1 MSEDL
6 LLSHLARVS
15 LITKREQEGLLTLLK
30 DRDSLDDSVAAEFPP
45 FFFRAEISND
55 LLDSHFTHM
64 SEKTLRNYA
73 EDSMKGVAFLK
84 GHNWRELPLGYS
96 LDGTYEESTKKRV
109 VSNFYTVT
117 GLSETDDLIAR
128 MKTGLVRDVSVGF
141 HGGMMLCDICGL
153 DFWDCRHYP
162 GLKYE
167 TKEGDTVKTELAT
180 FTIEDARLSEVSA
193 VFDGSTPEAMIL
205 KAQRAAKA
213 GELTAEQVDLLEKR
227 YRVALPATKL
237 HYITS
242 GVAFSTTP
250 ATARL
255 DITSETNPVLTLK
268 QDRKVTVM
276 NEEELQR
283 LRNILAIHGWI
294 DEGEERTTADAKTV
308 IGVVELCMKRFK
320 EIEPLAEDGKQY
332 REDLIKEAL
341 VEGVRAQGN
350 DFDKELYESTLNGA
364 SLAVIKRMKTDW
376 QRIADKIIPAGRTSV
391 DSDERQEPVRVKPN
405 LIPDSAYN

>member
-73 EDSMKGVAFLK
+73 EDSNRGVAFLK

-227 YRVALPATKL
+227 YRVALPATKS
-237 HYITS
+237 HFV
-242 GVAFSTTP
+242 GVNVAP
-250 ATARL
+250 TAL
-255 DITSETNPVLTLK
+255 PDVT

>member
-73 EDSMKGVAFLK
+73 EDSNRGVAFLK

-237 HYITS
+237 HFV
-242 GVAFSTTP
+242 GVNVAP
-250 ATARL
+250 TAL
-255 DITSETNPVLTLK
+255 PDVT